1 MVEDARDATADD
13 RLSDW
18 RLDTV
23 VVASV
28 EVPVTVSVPLLTN
41 DDVAVIDPPVIVLP
55 VIVLKNE
62 VTLLRIVAMRPVEV
76 VVLVTVSD
84 DAVVVARFVVP
95 LTVNAVADALPSD
108 DVPAMSVENV
118 PVVLNKLV
126 LVALVNDGLG
136 VIPIV
141 EVPLNTML
149 DPAVKYATGEL

>member
-76 VVLVTVSD
+76 VVLVTV
-84 DAVVVARFVVP
+84 RFEEVS
-95 LTVNAVADALPSD
+95 AVAEALPRLVCPVTVRVPDVVRLVVEALPSVVFPVTSS
-108 DVPAMSVENV
+108 VPPTVWL
-118 PVVLNKLV
+118 PV
-126 LVALVNDGLG
+126 
-136 VIPIV
+136 IV
-141 EVPLNTML
+141 EVPMIMCIKVLNKFNIL
-149 DPAVKYATGEL
+149 VR